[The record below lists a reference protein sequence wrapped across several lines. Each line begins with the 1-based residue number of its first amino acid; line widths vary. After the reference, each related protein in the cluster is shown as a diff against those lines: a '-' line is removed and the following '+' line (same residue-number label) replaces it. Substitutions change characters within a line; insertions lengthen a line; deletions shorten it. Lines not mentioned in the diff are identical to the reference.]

1 MFIYELLLLLAACV
15 SMGRLA
21 EKDGHPAPVWGII
34 TFVLCLLSLFIPLPF
49 LRIGIAC
56 AVVFGLLTWVNRSE

>member
-1 MFIYELLLLLAACV
+1 MYEILLMLAASV
-15 SMGRLA
+15 AIGRLA
-21 EKDGHPAPVWGII
+21 EKDGHPSVVWGII

-56 AVVFGLLTWVNRSE
+56 GVVFGLLTWINKSN